1 MTVTLSAPTER
12 LLTAIR
18 NAAGEGLP
26 IEHDTLATAA
36 ALIRLGF
43 AEERT
48 RGRLFITDA
57 GASHLKSERV
67 NS

>member
-1 MTVTLSAPTER
+1 MKITLSAPTER

-26 IEHDTLATAA
+26 IEPDAAATAA

-43 AEERT
+43 AEERSK
-48 RGRLFITDA
+48 GRLFITDA
-57 GASHLKSERV
+57 GASHLKENV
-67 NS
+67 NAV